1 MLVLRNIAF
10 LAVLAL
16 AAPLVI
22 APAHALVDGPW
33 IEEEPARYRMIA
45 AEVDGAPY
53 AALQMELK
61 PGWYTYWRYPGP
73 AGWSLNLIL
82 PIVAVCP
89 PIRRLSRP
97 ISSTMGL
104 AALMGI
110 RMRRV
115 CFPALHGAERR
126 IAYARHDWRM
136 PRGLRADECG
146 AKSGFQSRRA
156 EIITA

>member
-1 MLVLRNIAF
+1 MLVLRHIAF

-61 PGWYTYWRYPGP
+61 PGWHTYWRYPGASGLVP
-73 AGWSLNLIL
+73 EFDFKGCLLYTSPSPRDGL
-82 PIVAVCP
+82 
-89 PIRRLSRP
+89 LSRMP
-97 ISSTMGL
+97 SS
-104 AALMGI
+104 A
-110 RMRRV
+110 
-115 CFPALHGAERR
+115 
-126 IAYARHDWRM
+126 
-136 PRGLRADECG
+136 
-146 AKSGFQSRRA
+146 
-156 EIITA
+156 